1 MGKVADRVKVNTSTT
16 GTGTITLGSAVA
28 GFRTFADGGIANGDS
43 VTYVI
48 EDGNSYEIGTGTY
61 THSGTTLSRSLQ
73 SSSTGSLLNLS
84 GSASVFITLSA
95 QDFDERANVPVSM
108 AIALG

>member
-1 MGKVADRVKVNTSTT
+1 MGKVADRVKVNTSTS
-16 GTGTITLGSAVA
+16 GTGTITLGSAVT
-28 GFRTFADGGIANGDS
+28 GFRTFADGGIVNGDV
-43 VTYVI
+43 VTYVV

-84 GSASVFITLSA
+84 GSASVFITLSS
-95 QDFDERANVPVSM
+95 QDFNERANVPVAM